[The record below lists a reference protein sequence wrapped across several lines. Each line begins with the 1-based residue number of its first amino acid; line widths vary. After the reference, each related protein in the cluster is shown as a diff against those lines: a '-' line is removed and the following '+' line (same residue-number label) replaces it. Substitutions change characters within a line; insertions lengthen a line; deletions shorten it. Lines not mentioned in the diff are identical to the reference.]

1 MISPFAKPRGTI
13 YAAALNFRDVLDA
26 LGPAL
31 HQDPYKQPPQA
42 PVLFIKP
49 PNTWI
54 GSGDPIPCPGGVE
67 RLRMG
72 GTLAVVIGRTACRV
86 SADEALSHVAGYT
99 IANDVSVP
107 HESYY
112 RPPISQR
119 CRDGFCPLSPA
130 IAILPNPDDVE
141 IRIKINGDQRA
152 TSNTKNLVRS
162 VPRLI
167 ADVTEFMTLH
177 AGDILLLG
185 EPANAPLARPGDI
198 VRVEIN
204 GLAPLENTIVAEAAR

>member
-1 MISPFAKPRGTI
+1 VISPFLKPRGTV
-13 YAAALNFRDVLDA
+13 YAAVLNFRGTLDA

-31 HQDPYKQPPQA
+31 HQDPYKKPPQA

-54 GSGDPIPCPGGVE
+54 ANGDPIPCPAGVE

-72 GTLAVVIGRTACRV
+72 GTLAAVIGRTACRV
-86 SADEALSHVAGYT
+86 SAEEALSHVAGYT

-119 CRDGFCPLSPA
+119 CRDGFCPLSAA
-130 IAILPNPDDVE
+130 ISPIADTGAVE
-141 IRIKINGDQRA
+141 IRIMVNGALQA
-152 TSNTKNLVRS
+152 TSHTSELVRS

-167 ADVTEFMTLH
+167 ADVSDFITLH
-177 AGDILLLG
+177 PGDVLLVG
-185 EPANAPLARPGDI
+185 EPANAPFAAPGDI
-198 VRVEIN
+198 VRVEID
-204 GLAPLENTIVAEAAR
+204 GLGFLENAVAEATR